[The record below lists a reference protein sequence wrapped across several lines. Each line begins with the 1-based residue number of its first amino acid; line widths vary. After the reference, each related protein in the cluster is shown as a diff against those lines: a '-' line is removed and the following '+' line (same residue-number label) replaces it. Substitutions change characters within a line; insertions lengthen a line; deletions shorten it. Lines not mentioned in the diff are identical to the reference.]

1 MNRLWTQHTAFALLG
16 LTALMVFAALV
27 LVLTFVAVR
36 GAPAISWEFISA
48 FPRRGMTEGGI
59 FPALLGTFYLVLG
72 TVFVALPLGVGAAI
86 YLAEYAERRT
96 WTRVV
101 RIGVNNLAAVPSIV
115 FGLFGLAFFVKALG
129 LGVSILSGALT
140 LGLMVLPL
148 LIRSTEEALKAVP
161 KEFRE
166 GALALGATQW
176 QAIRSVVLP
185 VAIPGIFTGVILAVG
200 RAAGET
206 APIMFTAAAFWT
218 PRLPRSPL
226 DEVMAL
232 PYHLYVM
239 ATESTAFWKT
249 RHLQFGTALVLLG
262 LVLVLYLWAALWR
275 ARIRRKKRW

>member
-1 MNRLWTQHTAFALLG
+1 MNRVWSQRTAFALLG
-16 LTALMVFAALV
+16 LSALAVFAALAVV
-27 LVLTFVAVR
+27 LGFVTVR
-36 GAPAISWEFISA
+36 GAPAISWEFLSA

-72 TVFVALPLGVGAAI
+72 TVIVSLPLGVGAAI
-86 YLAEYAERRT
+86 YLAEYAEQRS
-96 WTRVV
+96 WIRVV

-140 LGLMVLPL
+140 LGLMVMPL
-148 LIRSTEEALKAVP
+148 LIRSTEEALNAVP

-166 GALALGATQW
+166 GALALGATRW
-176 QAIRSVVLP
+176 QAVRSVVLP
-185 VAIPGIFTGVILAVG
+185 VAVPGILTGAILAVG

-206 APIMFTAAAFWT
+206 APIMFTAAAFYT

-239 ATESTAFWKT
+239 ATESTAFWRT

-262 LVLVLYLWAALWR
+262 LVLILYLWAAVWR
-275 ARIRRKKRW
+275 ARIRRRKRW